1 MITDTKLTDEEYAAK
16 FTQTDP
22 EETVKSAKGIWD
34 ADAFRDIQV
43 ARDRK
48 EQAETELTQAVAKA
62 RQAGMT
68 WQAIGGL
75 LGMSR
80 QGAQSYYRAR
90 IA

>member
-16 FTQTDP
+16 FAQTAP
-22 EETVKSAKGIWD
+22 EETMKSAKGIWD

-48 EQAETELTQAVAKA
+48 ERAEMELTQAVAKA

>member
-1 MITDTKLTDEEYAAK
+1 MTTKTKLTDEEYAAK
-16 FTQTDP
+16 FAQTDP
-22 EETVKSAKGIWD
+22 AEIMESARGIWE
-34 ADAFRDIQV
+34 ADTFRDIQV

-80 QGAQSYYRAR
+80 QGAQSYYRSR

>member
-16 FTQTDP
+16 FSPTAP
-22 EETVKSAKGIWD
+22 EENMKSATGIWD

-48 EQAETELTQAVAKA
+48 EQAEMELTQAVAKA

-80 QGAQSYYRAR
+80 QGAQSYYRSR